1 MIKKKK
7 KTYAEI
13 PELQICQQRKTSL
26 DRQDDRE
33 SEDRSV
39 EIIQSQTEKKVIT
52 EKQVQTQR
60 PTGQYQE
67 N

>member
-1 MIKKKK
+1 M
-7 KTYAEI
+7 
-13 PELQICQQRKTSL
+13 QICQQRKTSL

-33 SEDRSV
+33 SEDRSE